1 MGSIGAAEILVVL
14 VVALV
19 VLGPSRLPDAAR
31 SLGKALGEFRRV
43 TSGFQ
48 SEVRDAFSEPPA
60 SYPSG
65 PDQPPSRLPA
75 GPGQPVDSTAGDQ
88 PDKGTRAEPDTPA
101 LS

>member
-14 VVALV
+14 VVALL

-43 TSGFQ
+43 SSGLQ
-48 SEVRDAFSEPPA
+48 AEVRDAFSELAP
-60 SYPSG
+60 SYSSG
-65 PDQPPSRLPA
+65 TDQPPSRLPA
-75 GPGQPVDSTAGDQ
+75 GPGEPVESATGDQ
-88 PDKGTRAEPDTPA
+88 SDTGSGAEPDTPA